1 VADPIATRYAQAAF
15 EAAKAEGVVEET
27 LEQLALIG
35 GLVSDHA
42 LLRELMLNPDVDP
55 PDKVGVLERSLKGS
69 WSALT
74 KSLIQVVV
82 AFGRAD
88 LLPDMADAF
97 QSMVDVEQGVVRAV
111 VRSAH
116 PLPAAVVERLRGDLT
131 RREQKQV
138 VLMTEVDPEL
148 LGGLQVQLGHR
159 VIDSS
164 VRRQLVELRQRL
176 TAIRVY

>member
-15 EAAKAEGVVEET
+15 EVAQAEGVVEQT

-55 PDKVGVLERSLKGS
+55 LDKVGVLERSLKGS
-69 WSALT
+69 WSALV

-88 LLPDMADAF
+88 LLPDMAEAF
-97 QSMVDVEQGVVRAV
+97 QSMVDVEHGVVRAV

-116 PLPAAVVERLRGDLT
+116 PLPAAVVERLRSDLT

-138 VLMTEVDPEL
+138 ALTTEVDPEL